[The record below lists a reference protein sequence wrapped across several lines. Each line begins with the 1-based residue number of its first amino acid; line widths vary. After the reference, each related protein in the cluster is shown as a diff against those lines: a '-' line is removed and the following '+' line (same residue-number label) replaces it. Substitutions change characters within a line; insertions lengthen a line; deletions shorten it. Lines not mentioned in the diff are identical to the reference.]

1 VSRGPGTSDVLQR
14 VAARAVDD
22 LDAQVEAH
30 AALALGDVLADLVE
44 VEVVRTLL
52 LLGDERARGRGR
64 VGLVLEVP
72 RTEEAEAG
80 EAEAGSA
87 EAAQRAAAGESV
99 I

>member
-22 LDAQVEAH
+22 LDAQVEPH

-52 LLGDERARGRGR
+52 LLGTSVHEG
-64 VGLVLEVP
+64 V
-72 RTEEAEAG
+72 AE
-80 EAEAGSA
+80 
-87 EAAQRAAAGESV
+87 
-99 I
+99 